1 MSRVG
6 KFAILGALV
15 ALAVSA
21 GTTSAARQDHRG
33 GTLKLLAKAA
43 GGTLDPQVNY
53 TLQYW
58 QLYQATYDGLL
69 GFTKAGGNSAFTVVP
84 DLAASMPKISNGGKT
99 WTFTLRKGIKFSN
112 GQPLTVNDV
121 A

>member
-1 MSRVG
+1 MLRDR
-6 KFAILGALV
+6 KALV
-15 ALAVSA
+15 AVVLSLAAIAAVATSSSSA
-21 GTTSAARQDHRG
+21 KTADHRG

-69 GFTKAGGNSAFTVVP
+69 AFQKAGGGAAFNVVP
-84 DLAASMPKISNGGKT
+84 DLASGYKLSNGGKT
-99 WTFTLRKGIKFSN
+99 WTFTLRTGIKFSN
-112 GQPLTVNDV
+112 G
-121 A
+121 